1 MLLDGVRKGVGRE
14 TQMEDMRFFVGAT
27 FGCGS
32 GHRDTSS
39 LIESYAL
46 PKRRAHQGSH
56 AP

>member
-32 GHRDTSS
+32 GHRDTSPDGAFLFWS
-39 LIESYAL
+39 AEAVLAN
-46 PKRRAHQGSH
+46 Q
-56 AP
+56 